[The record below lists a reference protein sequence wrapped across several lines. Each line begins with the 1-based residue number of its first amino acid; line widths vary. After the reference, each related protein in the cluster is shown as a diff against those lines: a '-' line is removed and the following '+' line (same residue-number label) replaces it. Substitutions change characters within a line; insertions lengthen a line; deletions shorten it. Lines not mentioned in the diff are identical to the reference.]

1 MFLIVRKHRL
11 LARDACVSCSSLG
24 LGSLLTLDE
33 VVAAIERGS
42 PEALALVV
50 DIEVLGNE
58 EILNGLVVNLVELL
72 LRRTCDH
79 TLDTGDSLLCVVEVA
94 LANRSVDGD
103 ALSVVGSAMP

>member
-1 MFLIVRKHRL
+1 MILIVRKHRL

-33 VVAAIERGS
+33 VVAAIERVS

-58 EILNGLVVNLVELL
+58 EILDGLVVNLVELL
-72 LRRTCDH
+72 LRRTCNH
-79 TLDTGDSLLCVVEVA
+79 TLDTGDSLLGVVEVA
-94 LANRSVDGD
+94 LPIE
-103 ALSVVGSAMP
+103 ALMAMR